1 MKKVFFAL
9 AVVAMF
15 SFAACNGN
23 ANPTEDTSKKGDTTP
38 KTEVTTP
45 ENNVQDS
52 AVKDMAEP
60 ENNEQEQANKDEQP
74 TK

>member
-23 ANPTEDTSKKGDTTP
+23 ATTSDTQKGDTTP
-38 KTEVTTP
+38 KTEVAP
-45 ENNVQDS
+45 AENNVQDS
-52 AVKDMAEP
+52 TVKDMAEP
-60 ENNEQEQANKDEQP
+60 ENNDQEQANKEEQP